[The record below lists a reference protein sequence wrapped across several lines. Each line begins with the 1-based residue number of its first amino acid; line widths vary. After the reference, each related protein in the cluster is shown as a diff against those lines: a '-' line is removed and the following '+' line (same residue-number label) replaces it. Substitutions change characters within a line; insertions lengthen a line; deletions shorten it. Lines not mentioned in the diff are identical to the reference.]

1 MRMGGNVGAKNVEEV
16 LEPVVFFFRM
26 TPLGFSSK
34 HPRLT
39 CLLVNG
45 YYYRQI
51 EGIENIDGKE
61 EPESCEVNLHMI

>member
-1 MRMGGNVGAKNVEEV
+1 MLRKFLNQ
-16 LEPVVFFFRM
+16 LEIFFQDDPF
-26 TPLGFSSK
+26 GFSLK
-34 HPRLT
+34 TPRLT